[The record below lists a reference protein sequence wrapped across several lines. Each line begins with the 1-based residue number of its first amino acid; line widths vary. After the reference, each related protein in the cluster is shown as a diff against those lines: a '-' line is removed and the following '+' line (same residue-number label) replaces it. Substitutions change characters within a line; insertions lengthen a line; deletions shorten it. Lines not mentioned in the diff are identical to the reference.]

1 MRLLRLVWTLGA
13 VCAGLLAQ
21 PAQAQNAPPPP
32 PAPGQFSFRVCNNS
46 GLTLY
51 FVFIYLNSV
60 TDARFRTTGWYP
72 VNAGECPHPSGNFLQ
87 GKFYYF
93 AFGIKSDNT
102 TYLVGGTV
110 LQQCVDLSQT
120 IDRYDIGTAS
130 CGPFPRI
137 YSVGNYMAG
146 FAEVIV
152 PLMVDSITV
161 SVKPPP

>member
-60 TDARFRTTGWYP
+60 TDARFRTTGTRSTP
-72 VNAGECPHPSGNFLQ
+72 ASVPTRPAIFSRESSIILR
-87 GKFYYF
+87 
-93 AFGIKSDNT
+93 SELSRT
-102 TYLVGGTV
+102 TRHI
-110 LQQCVDLSQT
+110 S
-120 IDRYDIGTAS
+120 
-130 CGPFPRI
+130 
-137 YSVGNYMAG
+137 
-146 FAEVIV
+146 
-152 PLMVDSITV
+152 
-161 SVKPPP
+161 

>member
-60 TDARFRTTGWYP
+60 TDARSNHWLVPGQRRRVSPLVRQFSP
-72 VNAGECPHPSGNFLQ
+72 
-87 GKFYYF
+87 GK
-93 AFGIKSDNT
+93 
-102 TYLVGGTV
+102 V
-110 LQQCVDLSQT
+110 LLFCV
-120 IDRYDIGTAS
+120 R
-130 CGPFPRI
+130 
-137 YSVGNYMAG
+137 N
-146 FAEVIV
+146 
-152 PLMVDSITV
+152 
-161 SVKPPP
+161 